1 MGNILFKTKVK
12 PAPTPPPPQTPPEPP
27 APPPPPPLPDYATPQ
42 VARGRR
48 QTTTRPQDERILMRE
63 RLLVQSQI
71 PDFDIR
77 QLGGGNAFEF
87 SRAERQELAR
97 RAIMAELQS
106 KRLNKFMDTQEPSIE
121 NKNRLALAQRWYD
134 VKDRGDLHYD
144 FMDEGNSGGYYKDEN
159 GKWKK
164 VNKKRR

>member
-1 MGNILFKTKVK
+1 MGNILFKKKVE
-12 PAPTPPPPQTPPEPP
+12 PAPQPPAALPP

-48 QTTTRPQDERILMRE
+48 QSTTRPQDERILMRE

-71 PDFDIR
+71 PDLDIR

-97 RAIMAELQS
+97 RAVMAELQS
-106 KRLNKFMDTQEPSIE
+106 KRLNKFLDTQEPTPE
-121 NKNRLALAQRWYD
+121 NKNRLAAAQRWYD
-134 VKDRGDLHYD
+134 IKDRKDLHYD
-144 FMDEGNSGGYYKDEN
+144 FMDEGNSGGYYMKDEN
-159 GKWKK
+159 GNWKK
-164 VNKKRR
+164 VNKKRK